1 MTWMELFIMH
11 IQIFPFTFSRNLYQ
25 EDNPRPLT
33 TYKNCGCLLKDTISI
48 EVLVIKKRRNRC
60 CRKVKNNMWDD
71 NKIQKCYRKRKKK
84 SGNINQEILQN
95 AS

>member
-1 MTWMELFIMH
+1 MDDMDGTLHNAYPDLSIYL
-11 IQIFPFTFSRNLYQ
+11 QQ
-25 EDNPRPLT
+25 ESIPGRPLT

-84 SGNINQEILQN
+84 VGI
-95 AS
+95 